1 MDSRR
6 SFLKNAAVVGAA
18 VASQRAEWLRA
29 SALGLPLGL
38 QLYSVREQLP
48 KDYLGTLKQ
57 IAALGY
63 KEVEAAGFYDKT
75 PAEVKAAMQQA
86 GLSLVSAHYSSSV
99 LFPQVDSIIEYAKA
113 LGLQWI
119 VCSFPAIK
127 NPARLKDQTYQNVR
141 RSFELEDW
149 RYNAEQF
156 NQIGE
161 KVKRAG
167 MRFAYHNH
175 TMEFQPTEGVVP
187 FDELVRLTDPDKVW
201 FEVDTGW
208 VVVGGGDPEAVL
220 KKDGKRVKMIH
231 VKDFASTKP
240 TPAGDAPKP
249 TELGQGAVDI
259 PKILAAAKRYA
270 RIEHCFV
277 EQEGFDV
284 PWVES
289 LRIDAEYME
298 KA

>member
-1 MDSRR
+1 MGSRR
-6 SFLKNAAVVGAA
+6 GFLKRAATVGAA
-18 VASQRAEWLRA
+18 VASQRAEWLGA

-63 KEVEAAGFYDKT
+63 KEVEAAGFYDK
-75 PAEVKAAMQQA
+75 PAAEVKAAMQEA
-86 GLSLVSAHYSSSV
+86 GLRLVSAHYASGV

-127 NPARLKDQTYQNVR
+127 HPARLKDQTYQTVR

-156 NQIGE
+156 NAIGA

-175 TMEFQPTEGVVP
+175 TMGFTPTEGVVP
-187 FDELVRLTDPDKVW
+187 FDELVRLTDPEKVW

-208 VVVGGGDPEAVL
+208 VVVGGGDPEAIL
-220 KKDGKRVKMIH
+220 KKDGMRVKMLH

-240 TPAGDAPKP
+240 SPTGDAPKP

-277 EQEGFDV
+277 EQEAFDV

-289 LRIDAEYME
+289 LKMDAEYIE

>member
-1 MDSRR
+1 MSTRR
-6 SFLKNAAVVGAA
+6 SFLKKAAVVGAA
-18 VASQRAEWLRA
+18 VAAQQMEWLRA

-75 PAEVKAAMQQA
+75 PAEVKAAMQAA
-86 GLSLVSAHYSSSV
+86 GLSLVSAHYSSQI
-99 LFPQVDSIIEYAKA
+99 LFPKADSIIDYAKQ

-127 NPARLKDQTYQNVR
+127 NPARLKDQSYQSVR
-141 RSFELEDW
+141 RSFEMEDW

-161 KVKRAG
+161 KVKAAG

-175 TMEFQPTEGVVP
+175 TMEFAPTDGVVP
-187 FDELVRLTDPDKVW
+187 FDELVRLTDPEKVW

-208 VVVGGGDPEAVL
+208 VVIGGGDPEEVL
-220 KKDGKRVKMIH
+220 RKNGKRIRMLH

-240 TPAGDAPKP
+240 SPNGDVPKP
-249 TELGQGAVDI
+249 TELGQGALDI
-259 PKILAAAKRYA
+259 HKILAAAKRYA

-277 EQEGFDV
+277 EQEGFDM

-289 LRIDAEYME
+289 LKIDAEYME

>member
-6 SFLKNAAVVGAA
+6 SFLKKAAVVGAA
-18 VASQRAEWLRA
+18 VASQQAEWLRA

-63 KEVEAAGFYDKT
+63 KEVEAAGFYDKS
-75 PAEVKAAMQQA
+75 AADVKAAMHEA
-86 GLSLVSAHYSSSV
+86 GLHLVSAHYASAV
-99 LFPQVDSIIEYAKA
+99 LFPQLDSIIDYAKA
-113 LGLQWI
+113 LGLEWI

-127 NPARLKDQTYQNVR
+127 NPARLQDKSYQGVR
-141 RSFELEDW
+141 RSFTLEDW
-149 RYNAEQF
+149 RYNADQF

-161 KVKRAG
+161 KVKAAG

-175 TMEFQPTEGVVP
+175 TMEFAAQDGVVP
-187 FDELVRLTDPDKVW
+187 FDELARLTDPEKVW

-208 VVVGGGDPEAVL
+208 VVVGGGDPEAIL
-220 KKDGKRVKMIH
+220 SRYGKRIKMLH
-231 VKDFASTKP
+231 VK
-240 TPAGDAPKP
+240 
-249 TELGQGAVDI
+249 ELGRGALDI

-277 EQEGFDV
+277 EQEAFDV

-289 LRIDAEYME
+289 LKIDAEYME

>member
-1 MDSRR
+1 MTTRR
-6 SFLKNAAVVGAA
+6 SFLKKAAVVGAA

-48 KDYLGTLKQ
+48 KDYVGTLKQ

-63 KEVEAAGFYDKT
+63 KEVEAGFYDKT
-75 PAEVKAAMQQA
+75 PAEVKAAMNEA

-99 LFPQVDSIIEYAKA
+99 LFPQVDLIIEYAKA

-127 NPARLKDQTYQNVR
+127 NPARLKDQSFQNVR

-161 KVKRAG
+161 KVKSAG

-175 TMEFQPTEGVVP
+175 TMEFKPTDGVVP
-187 FDELVRLTDPDKVW
+187 FDELVKLTDPEKVW

-208 VVVGGGDPEAVL
+208 VVIGGGDPEAVL
-220 KKDGKRVKMIH
+220 QKHGKRVKMLH

-240 TPAGDAPKP
+240 TPTGEPPKP
-249 TELGQGAVDI
+249 TELGQGALDI
-259 PKILAAAKRYA
+259 HKILAAAKRYA

-277 EQEGFDV
+277 EQEAFDI

-289 LRIDAEYME
+289 LKIDAAYME

>member
-1 MDSRR
+1 MKRR
-6 SFLKNAAVVGAA
+6 EFLRRGGVLAAA
-18 VASQRAEWLRA
+18 VASQRAAWVWGE
-29 SALGLPLGL
+29 ALGLPLGL

-48 KDYLGTLKQ
+48 KDYLGTLEQ

-75 PAEVKAAMQQA
+75 AAEVKAAMREA
-86 GLSLVSAHYSSSV
+86 GLRCVSAHYASQI

-127 NPARLKDQTYQNVR
+127 DPTRLKDKSYQGVR
-141 RSFELEDW
+141 RSFLLEDW

-156 NQIGE
+156 NAIGE

-175 TMEFQPTEGVVP
+175 TMEFQPTDGVVP
-187 FDELVRLTDPDKVW
+187 FDELVRLTDPEKVW

-208 VVVGGGDPEAVL
+208 VVVGGGDPEAIL
-220 KKDGKRVKMIH
+220 KQNGKRVKMLH

-240 TPAGDAPKP
+240 TPNADAPKP
-249 TELGQGAVDI
+249 TELGQGAVNI
-259 PKILAAAKRYA
+259 PRILAAAKRYA
-270 RIEHCFV
+270 RVEHCFV
-277 EQEGFDV
+277 EQEAFDV

-289 LRIDAEYME
+289 LKMDAAYME

>member
-1 MDSRR
+1 MGSRR
-6 SFLKNAAVVGAA
+6 GFLKRAATVGAA
-18 VASQRAEWLRA
+18 VASQRAEWLGA

-75 PAEVKAAMQQA
+75 PVEVKAAMQEA
-86 GLSLVSAHYSSSV
+86 GLRLVSAHYASAG
-99 LFPQVDSIIEYAKA
+99 LFPQVDSIIEYAKV

-127 NPARLKDQTYQNVR
+127 NPARLNDQTYQNVR

-156 NQIGE
+156 NAIGA
-161 KVKRAG
+161 KVKAAG

-175 TMEFQPTEGVVP
+175 TMEFTPTEGVVP
-187 FDELVRLTDPDKVW
+187 FDELVRLTDPEKVW

-208 VVVGGGDPEAVL
+208 VVVGGGDPEAIL
-220 KKDGKRVKMIH
+220 KQNGKRVKMLH

-240 TPAGDAPKP
+240 APTGDAPKP
-249 TELGQGAVDI
+249 TEVGQGALEI
-259 PKILAAAKRYA
+259 PKILAAARRYA

-277 EQEGFDV
+277 EQEAFDV

-289 LRIDAEYME
+289 LKIDAEYME